1 MKREQT
7 QEELKLIERLKQ
19 FDTPSITNVVATYP
33 ADRELCLGLYD
44 PWACNWY
51 TDQSLKCIFPELGP
65 LAGYAVTVVYGP
77 ASSDFNRLGF
87 NDVLRAID
95 ASPKP
100 VIVCIKQDFPEQMK
114 NKNGLSGGNM
124 TTAMKAVGAIGVIS
138 DGPSRDIDEIR
149 PMKFQYMLT
158 GVTAGHGA
166 FSVKAVNVP
175 VSICGMDICPGDMI
189 HMDENGAVKFPAEEL
204 ENVYT
209 YAIKLAEVERTRM
222 AKMAAASGDV
232 EKLIRIFNGFEDSK
246 QDGRT

>member
-95 ASPKP
+95 ARRGPGG
-100 VIVCIKQDFPEQMK
+100 
-114 NKNGLSGGNM
+114 GLRL
-124 TTAMKAVGAIGVIS
+124 A
-138 DGPSRDIDEIR
+138 R
-149 PMKFQYMLT
+149 
-158 GVTAGHGA
+158 
-166 FSVKAVNVP
+166 
-175 VSICGMDICPGDMI
+175 
-189 HMDENGAVKFPAEEL
+189 PAEEIRL
-204 ENVYT
+204 IDIVSLFDGS
-209 YAIKLAEVERTRM
+209 KL
-222 AKMAAASGDV
+222 
-232 EKLIRIFNGFEDSK
+232 FEECAL
-246 QDGRT
+246 GLPGCREGEH

>member
-1 MKREQT
+1 
-7 QEELKLIERLKQ
+7 
-19 FDTPSITNVVATYP
+19 
-33 ADRELCLGLYD
+33 
-44 PWACNWY
+44 
-51 TDQSLKCIFPELGP
+51 
-65 LAGYAVTVVYGP
+65 
-77 ASSDFNRLGF
+77 
-87 NDVLRAID
+87 
-95 ASPKP
+95 

-114 NKNGLSGGNM
+114 NKTGLSGGNM

-149 PMKFQYMLT
+149 AMKFQYMLT